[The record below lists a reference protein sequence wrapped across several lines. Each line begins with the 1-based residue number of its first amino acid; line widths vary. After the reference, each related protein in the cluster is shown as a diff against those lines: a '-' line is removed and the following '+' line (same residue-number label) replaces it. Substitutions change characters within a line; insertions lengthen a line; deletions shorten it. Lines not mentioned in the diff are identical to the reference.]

1 MRDILYLDY
10 AAATPVDPR
19 VRETVEPF
27 FHERFGNPSSLHAMG
42 EEASHAVQQAREIV
56 AQFLQCRPDE
66 ILFTS
71 GATESNNLAILGYAR
86 ANQDKGKHIITT
98 AIEHHSVLYAARAL
112 IDEGFD
118 VTELPVS
125 SEGLVDPA
133 QLTDALRNDT
143 ILVSIGYANNE
154 IGTIQP
160 IREIHHALAKRK
172 IFFHTDAVQA
182 AGALTLDTGK
192 LGVDALSLTSSKMY
206 GPKGVG
212 VLYVKKGT
220 VLLPLMYGGGQQRGM
235 RSGTEHVAGI
245 VGFARALEISQQEK
259 EHESQRL
266 TSMRDRIII
275 ELQRTFAN
283 MKVNGSR
290 EHRLPNNINV
300 VLPGLDGEALVIY
313 ASQAGLMFSTGS
325 ACSTVEQDPSHVLRA
340 IGRSEEEANS
350 SIRITLG
357 RTTKEQDIP
366 RIIATLK
373 DIAAT
378 LNVKR

>member
-1 MRDILYLDY
+1 VRDILYLDY